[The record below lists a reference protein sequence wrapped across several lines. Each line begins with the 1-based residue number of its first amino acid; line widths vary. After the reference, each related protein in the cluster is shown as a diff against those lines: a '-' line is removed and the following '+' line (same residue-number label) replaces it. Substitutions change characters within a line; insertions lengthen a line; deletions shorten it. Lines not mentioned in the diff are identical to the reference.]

1 MRVQQQKQDAM
12 PAITAA
18 QQTRIKPTPSHDIVV
33 HPQPET
39 VLGEESSEGGWTSPM
54 TGVGCLFLTKIALGI
69 RALQ

>member
-1 MRVQQQKQDAM
+1 M
-12 PAITAA
+12 PDSVAT
-18 QQTRIKPTPSHDIVV
+18 QQTRMNPTPSQDIVV

>member
-12 PAITAA
+12 PAMTAA
-18 QQTRIKPTPSHDIVV
+18 QQTRMNPTPSHDIVV

-39 VLGEESSEGGWTSPM
+39 VLGEESREGGWTSPM